1 MVERMDK
8 KNIKYIPERSE
19 EKNFRNTK
27 FDCDHFSKEKEE
39 EKEILNYSIFYWHL
53 K

>member
-1 MVERMDK
+1 MK
-8 KNIKYIPERSE
+8 KNSGRSE

-27 FDCDHFSKEKEE
+27 TLEFDCDHFSVEKEE